1 MCKSD
6 KDFIANGFS
15 NWKKVETLSKDQRSD
30 CHKMSF
36 EAHRIWLQ
44 RRPIDQQLDQEVARQ
59 ASAREN
65 EVNIASQ

>member
-1 MCKSD
+1 
-6 KDFIANGFS
+6 
-15 NWKKVETLSKDQRSD
+15 
-30 CHKMSF
+30 MSF

-65 EVNIASQ
+65 EVNIANFVVRSSAMT